1 MESNESR
8 NDRRRK
14 KREREISIIVDEI
27 SNFITNGSENKPIK
41 ILEFGSGA
49 GYQTLQLQKLG
60 NVIATD
66 IYTHENITKMDDVK
80 FIQTSIVK
88 TQFNDKEFDLLFS
101 NHVIEHIREIAAAFD
116 ELQRIGRDDCL
127 FAFCVPTNIWL
138 LLSIPSQ
145 INGKIQLFIK
155 KMFSAISRR
164 EPVKPSRNDGEVI
177 FNEGTPRGAACDKNS
192 SGGFLKKLS
201 LTGHGGVYTGFFNC
215 YKHFRVK
222 VWKKLLEE
230 NNFSILRIKPILLYS
245 PAEFP
250 IIPTMKPI
258 STLCSSVLFI
268 MKKSTIDSSAF
279 SKNIISRTD
288 RVPV

>member
-1 MESNESR
+1 MKSKNR
-8 NDRRRK
+8 KDNRRQQ
-14 KREREISIIVDEI
+14 KREQEIRLIVNEISKFI
-27 SNFITNGSENKPIK
+27 SADFKDKSLK
-41 ILEFGSGA
+41 ILEFGCGA
-49 GYQTLQLQKLG
+49 GYQTRHLQKLG

-66 IYTHENITKMDDVK
+66 IYTHENITKKDDVK

-88 TQFNDKEFDLLFS
+88 THFEDNEFDLLFS

-145 INGKIQLFIK
+145 INGKIQLIIK
-155 KMFSAISRR
+155 KMFSAISHR

-177 FNEGTPRGAACDKNS
+177 FNEGTPRGAACDKDS
-192 SGGFLKKLS
+192 SGGFLKKIS
-201 LTGHGGVYTGFFNC
+201 LTGHGGVYTEWFDC

-230 NNFSILRIKPILLYS
+230 NNFSILKIKPILLYS

-279 SKNIISRTD
+279 SKNVISRTD